1 MQSPKTSFFLLFR
14 KSLHSILLYFAVAVP
29 MGPAGE
35 KEEEKT
41 RPQKGG
47 LYIYFQG
54 GRIHFIS
61 FFLSVFLFET

>member
-1 MQSPKTSFFLLFR
+1 
-14 KSLHSILLYFAVAVP
+14 

-61 FFLSVFLFET
+61 FFLSAFLFET